1 MRRTLVLLTAFLLFA
16 APAAAEPVPDGYVY
30 SDEWFASFDGTQ
42 MHAGVFL
49 PADRKPGERH
59 PVLMTITPYASPN
72 GGATAAGNLEG
83 PVIRFPE
90 LFTDA
95 KILEGRYAYV
105 QVDVRGF
112 GGSGGCF
119 QYYEEPEFQDT
130 KAVIEH
136 VAGLDWSSGKVGLV
150 GKSYDA
156 AQQVLALGAR
166 PRGLAAAV
174 IQAPGLSAY
183 TALWMNGVHYATGRY
198 GTTSVYTA
206 DDVGPAQNADTIG
219 SPEYAAAMLA
229 PATSLPG
236 APTCR
241 TDAIVRQNTVGDRSD
256 PFWAGREPYL
266 KAKGAST
273 PVLWAHGFFDAN
285 TKPVHQEIY
294 DSLTGPKGGWFG
306 HFTHVRGHE
315 PGVGRR
321 GFLEQSMR
329 FFDLHLRGIQ
339 PKGIDPAVTVQEGN
353 GDGRWRAESAWPP
366 ADRASWSIPLRAGEY
381 KDAMTAANAA
391 AAHWTVTPALPHAA
405 HLAGEMVL
413 RAQVQT
419 TAPGAQLV
427 ATVYDVAPDGSAKL
441 VNRGA
446 TALRGS
452 GAQDAEFKL
461 YPSDWRV
468 ERGHRIAL
476 SLTAGDNGWFTPG
489 VTQQAV
495 KVQGGSLELPLLRH
509 VRDAFLE
516 GGLSDG
522 NKAKTTVP
530 AAALTGAVVEV
541 APPPAQVPFPAPP
554 VDPTGEAP
562 AFSAPATIA
571 PPTPS
576 PTTPGKG
583 PSAVKKK
590 AKSTIRLRLRGKRLL
605 VTGRAPGAKRI
616 RLTLRL
622 GGVTLTK
629 RTVAVRRGGFR
640 TTFSLRGVRSGRVE
654 VRAGSLRGSVRLR

>member
-1 MRRTLVLLTAFLLFA
+1 MRPVVLALLAVLLLA
-16 APAAAEPVPDGYVY
+16 APAAAEDIPAGYAY
-30 SDEWFASFDGTQ
+30 SDEWFESFDGTQ

-49 PADRKPGERH
+49 PADHKPGERH
-59 PVLMTITPYASPN
+59 PVIMTITPYASPN

-90 LFTDA
+90 LFTDG

-105 QVDVRGF
+105 QADVRGF

-119 QYYEEPEFQDT
+119 QYYDENEFKDA
-130 KAVIEH
+130 KAIIEH

-156 AQQVLALGAR
+156 AEQVLALGAR
-166 PRGLAAAV
+166 PKGLAAAV

-198 GTTSVYTA
+198 ATTSTYTA
-206 DDVGPAQNADTIG
+206 DDVGPPQNADAIG
-219 SPEYAAAMLA
+219 SPEYAMAMLS

-273 PVLWAHGFFDAN
+273 PVLWSHGFFDAN

-294 DSLTGPKGGWFG
+294 DSLTGPKWGWFG

-329 FFDLHLRGIQ
+329 FLDRYLRDVQAPGV
-339 PKGIDPAVTVQEGN
+339 DPAVTVQEGN
-353 GDGRWRAESAWPP
+353 GTGAWRAESKWPP
-366 ADRASWSIPLRAGEY
+366 ADGFGWKIPLRAGEY
-381 KDAMTAANAA
+381 RDAMTSPTSADAL
-391 AAHWTVTPALPHAA
+391 WSVTPPLPHAA

-413 RAQVQT
+413 AADVET
-419 TAPGAQLV
+419 VAPGAQIV
-427 ATVYDVAPDGSAKL
+427 ATVYDVGADGKAKL
-441 VNRGA
+441 INRGA
-446 TALRGS
+446 SALPDA
-452 GAQDAEFKL
+452 GAQSVRFAL
-461 YPSDWRV
+461 YPSDWRL
-468 ERGHRIAL
+468 EPGHRVAI

-489 VTQQAV
+489 VTQTPV
-495 KVQGGSLELPLLRH
+495 SVTGGSLELPLLRH

-522 NKAKTTVP
+522 NKATTTVP
-530 AAALTGAVVEV
+530 AAALTGGAVAVD
-541 APPPAQVPFPAPP
+541 PPPAQVPFPVEPA
-554 VDPTGEAP
+554 TGEAP
-562 AFSAPATIA
+562 PIVAPATTA
-571 PPTPS
+571 PARPAGTP
-576 PTTPGKG
+576 PAG
-583 PSAVKKK
+583 PAKK
-590 AKSTIRLRLRGKRLL
+590 AKSTLKLRLRGKRLIA
-605 VTGRAPGAKRI
+605 TGTAPGARRV
-616 RLTLRL
+616 RLTLKL
-622 GGVTLTK
+622 GRVVLTR
-629 RTVAVRRGGFR
+629 RTARVRDGRFR
-640 TTFSLRGVRSGRVE
+640 TAFSLRGVRSGRLV
-654 VRAGSLRGSVRLR
+654 VSAGSLRAAVRVRSRR